1 MDIKL
6 FTKKTTAAVVAMFV
20 AFVALSQTA
29 RAQTRE
35 AYVVEDGSTLTFYYD
50 TNKATRTGTIYDID
64 QKRTDNSKIP
74 AWAGSL
80 DNKNDRIT
88 KSVFDS
94 SFKDYKP
101 TDTRYWFSCCT
112 KLENIEDIENLNTDQ
127 VTKMARMFY
136 HCYSLTALDL
146 SSFNTANVND
156 MSYMFYNC
164 YYLKALD
171 LSSFNTTNL
180 SSMASMFEGCQY
192 LTSLD
197 LSSFNTENVTDI
209 SYMFYTCYAL
219 TTLDVSNFNTKN
231 VVGMDAM
238 FEYCVA
244 LTTIYCNDDWNT
256 GSVSYSKRI
265 FNGCYELKGAVA
277 YDSSKIDI
285 TMANPET
292 GYFTKKSTFEIKNTG
307 TAGGTISCSITSADN
322 HEVDIFHVVP
332 DVNGS
337 LIIPAKANLG
347 AFDYQISSVRE
358 SSLKQNNKIESIYF
372 EDGGP
377 RIIES
382 TGFRRNQNVNSIR
395 FGEGLEEIGDA
406 AFSYLASLTKIYDLP
421 STLKKIGA
429 QAFDY
434 DQKITE
440 VHCNATTPPE
450 MTDDAF
456 TNTTYEN
463 ATLYVPDD
471 AIEAYAAAE
480 GWRNFKTVL
489 GGVGATTIADAPISD
504 VYTIQGVRL
513 GADITNLAPGIYI
526 VRRGSKVEKIIKQ

>member
-1 MDIKL
+1 M
-6 FTKKTTAAVVAMFV
+6 
-20 AFVALSQTA
+20 
-29 RAQTRE
+29 
-35 AYVVEDGSTLTFYYD
+35 
-50 TNKATRTGTIYDID
+50 
-64 QKRTDNSKIP
+64 
-74 AWAGSL
+74 
-80 DNKNDRIT
+80 
-88 KSVFDS
+88 
-94 SFKDYKP
+94 
-101 TDTRYWFSCCT
+101 
-112 KLENIEDIENLNTDQ
+112 
-127 VTKMARMFY
+127 
-136 HCYSLTALDL
+136 
-146 SSFNTANVND
+146 
-156 MSYMFYNC
+156 
-164 YYLKALD
+164 
-171 LSSFNTTNL
+171 
-180 SSMASMFEGCQY
+180 
-192 LTSLD
+192 
-197 LSSFNTENVTDI
+197 
-209 SYMFYTCYAL
+209 
-219 TTLDVSNFNTKN
+219 
-231 VVGMDAM
+231 
-238 FEYCVA
+238 
-244 LTTIYCNDDWNT
+244 
-256 GSVSYSKRI
+256 
-265 FNGCYELKGAVA
+265 
-277 YDSSKIDI
+277 
-285 TMANPET
+285 
-292 GYFTKKSTFEIKNTG
+292 
-307 TAGGTISCSITSADN
+307 
-322 HEVDIFHVVP
+322 VP

-456 TNTTYEN
+456 TSTTYEN

>member
-1 MDIKL
+1 M
-6 FTKKTTAAVVAMFV
+6 
-20 AFVALSQTA
+20 
-29 RAQTRE
+29 
-35 AYVVEDGSTLTFYYD
+35 
-50 TNKATRTGTIYDID
+50 
-64 QKRTDNSKIP
+64 
-74 AWAGSL
+74 
-80 DNKNDRIT
+80 
-88 KSVFDS
+88 
-94 SFKDYKP
+94 
-101 TDTRYWFSCCT
+101 
-112 KLENIEDIENLNTDQ
+112 
-127 VTKMARMFY
+127 
-136 HCYSLTALDL
+136 
-146 SSFNTANVND
+146 
-156 MSYMFYNC
+156 
-164 YYLKALD
+164 
-171 LSSFNTTNL
+171 
-180 SSMASMFEGCQY
+180 
-192 LTSLD
+192 
-197 LSSFNTENVTDI
+197 
-209 SYMFYTCYAL
+209 
-219 TTLDVSNFNTKN
+219 
-231 VVGMDAM
+231 
-238 FEYCVA
+238 
-244 LTTIYCNDDWNT
+244 
-256 GSVSYSKRI
+256 
-265 FNGCYELKGAVA
+265 A

-456 TNTTYEN
+456 TSTTYEN
-463 ATLYVPDD
+463 AMLFVPDD

-526 VRRGSKVEKIIKQ
+526 VRRGSTVEKIIQQ